1 MHFFIYAG
9 FGFLLG
15 LVVAFLVTKGSRA
28 QAQQQLAELEVL
40 KNKLQGHEDKQ
51 EYFKELLQ
59 QSRLQFENLAHQIFE
74 QKQQTF
80 QQQTQQQVGLLLSPV
95 KEQME
100 GFHRSIHDF
109 FQTEIKE
116 KSILKGEINRLIIM
130 HEKMA
135 GETQAL
141 SRALTMDN
149 KFQGD
154 WGEMVLE
161 RILESAGLR
170 EGEEYR
176 LQMSATNAEGT
187 TYRPDVVVLLPDQ
200 KHIIIDSKV
209 SLKAFTQLQNEV
221 EHLAS
226 NHQMIK
232 AHIDSLE
239 SHIQQLAQ
247 KKYDTLEGLGS
258 PDFVF
263 MFVPVEAAWLVAL
276 RHQPDLGAKAWSKG
290 VAIVTASTLFA
301 GLRTVANLWR
311 IEKQNRNAQKIAEE
325 AGSLYDKMAAF
336 MSDFEK
342 MGLQL
347 RSLESQYDDLRGRLA
362 SGRGNILGRFDKIKN
377 LGAKANKTI
386 ALDFEGDADE
396 GPSEL

>member
-1 MHFFIYAG
+1 MQFFIYMG

-15 LVVAFLVTKGSRA
+15 LVVSFLVNKRSRTIGE
-28 QAQQQLAELEVL
+28 QQRAELEVL
-40 KNKLQGHEDKQ
+40 KNQLQGYQDKQ

-74 QKQQTF
+74 QKQQSF
-80 QQQTQQQVGLLLSPV
+80 SHQTQQQIGLMLSPV

-100 GFHRSIHDF
+100 GFYRSIHDF

-135 GETQAL
+135 SETQSL

-154 WGEMVLE
+154 WGELVLE

-176 LQMSATNAEGT
+176 LQMSGVTDEGVM
-187 TYRPDVVVLLPDQ
+187 YRPDVVILLPEQ
-200 KHIIIDSKV
+200 KHIIVDSKV
-209 SLKAFTQLQNEV
+209 SLKAFTQLQNES
-221 EHLAS
+221 ESLAS
-226 NHQMIK
+226 EHQLIK
-232 AHIDSLE
+232 AHLDSIE

-247 KKYDTLEGLGS
+247 KKYDSLEGLGS

-276 RHQPDLGAKAWSKG
+276 RHQPDLGSKAWSKG

-325 AGSLYDKMAAF
+325 AGGLYDKMAVFIA
-336 MSDFEK
+336 DFEK
-342 MGLQL
+342 LGLQL
-347 RSLESQYDDLRGRLA
+347 RSLESQYDELKVRLT
-362 SGRGNILGRFDKIKN
+362 SGRGNILARFDKIKN

-386 ALDFEGDADE
+386 TVPFEAENEHGVLE
-396 GPSEL
+396 E